1 VSTISN
7 RRRIAFSLIAI
18 LAVIGV
24 FVVKLID
31 IQVVQATELNEAAL
45 GKRAIEQPLPG
56 VRGSIYDAEGN
67 VLASSVLRYDVTMD
81 PSKAG
86 DFTRTVTGSDGK
98 PAKEAVT
105 LAEAES
111 ELGAITGQKPEEIH
125 AIITGALAKDPKS
138 LFGYVTKGLDV
149 DAYLKVRDLKIPW
162 IYFQAVSSR
171 TYPNGQI
178 AGSILGYIAGDG
190 GSVKAGLEQ
199 EYDSCLAAEDGSQTY
214 ERGADGVAIA
224 GSTVTQKPAKDGSD
238 VMTNID
244 TDLEYFAQT
253 AVAEQAVK
261 VGADYGHATIVEVK
275 TGKVLAVAEYPSVD
289 PNDVS
294 ASKPEDRN
302 SRAFTTPFEPGSTL
316 KAVTA
321 AALLDSGKADAG
333 TRVVAPYTFTRPNVK
348 LSDSYVHPDLHFT
361 LAGVLMDSSNTG
373 ISALGERLSAEDRY
387 DYLTAFGLGKKTD
400 LDFPGESSGL
410 VRPWQQWDPQTN
422 YATMFG
428 QGLTTTALQVASI
441 YQTIGNHGVKL
452 PLSLVS
458 GCKAADGTVT
468 DQPSTQGTQ
477 VVSPQAA
484 DSTVNMLETVV
495 TDGHLSKD
503 LTIPGYRVAAKSG
516 TAQVAEA
523 DGKYGK
529 NYLVSIAGLA
539 PAEDPQYVVSIS
551 LANPDTMKSS
561 AAAAPVFQ
569 KIMSQVLKTYRVPP
583 STVPSPNL
591 PTTY

>member
-1 VSTISN
+1 VN
-7 RRRIAFSLIAI
+7 
-18 LAVIGV
+18 
-24 FVVKLID
+24 
-31 IQVVQATELNEAAL
+31 
-45 GKRAIEQPLPG
+45 
-56 VRGSIYDAEGN
+56 
-67 VLASSVLRYDVTMD
+67 
-81 PSKAG
+81 
-86 DFTRTVTGSDGK
+86 
-98 PAKEAVT
+98 
-105 LAEAES
+105 
-111 ELGAITGQKPEEIH
+111 
-125 AIITGALAKDPKS
+125 
-138 LFGYVTKGLDV
+138 
-149 DAYLKVRDLKIPW
+149 
-162 IYFQAVSSR
+162 
-171 TYPNGQI
+171 
-178 AGSILGYIAGDG
+178 
-190 GSVKAGLEQ
+190 
-199 EYDSCLAAEDGSQTY
+199 
-214 ERGADGVAIA
+214 
-224 GSTVTQKPAKDGSD
+224 GSD

-289 PNDVS
+289 PNNVS
-294 ASKPEDRN
+294 ATKPEDRGT
-302 SRAFTTPFEPGSTL
+302 RAFSLPFEPGSTL

-373 ISALGERLSAEDRY
+373 ISTLGERLPASDRY
-387 DYLTAFGLGKKTD
+387 DYLKAFGVGEKTAI
-400 LDFPGESSGL
+400 DFPGESSGL

-458 GCKAADGTVT
+458 GCKQADGTVT
-468 DQPSTQGTQ
+468 QQPDTTGTQ
-477 VVSPQAA
+477 VISPQAA

-516 TAQVAEA
+516 TAQVAES

-583 STVPSPNL
+583 SSVPSPNL

>member
-1 VSTISN
+1 MSTISN

-56 VRGSIYDAEGN
+56 VRGSIFDAEGN

-86 DFTRTVTGSDGK
+86 DFTRTVTGADGK

-105 LAEAES
+105 LAEAEAQ
-111 ELGAITGQKPEEIH
+111 LAAITGQKPEEIH
-125 AIITGALAKDPKS
+125 GIITGALAKDPKS
-138 LFGYVTKGLDV
+138 LFAYVTKGLDV
-149 DAYLKVRDLKIPW
+149 DAYLKVRGLKIPW
-162 IYFQAVSSR
+162 IYFQPVSSR

-178 AGSILGYIAGDG
+178 AGSVLGYIAGD

-261 VGADYGHATIVEVK
+261 VGADYGHATIVEIK

-289 PNDVS
+289 PNNV
-294 ASKPEDRN
+294 AATKPDDRG
-302 SRAFTTPFEPGSTL
+302 SRAFSLAFEPGSTL

-321 AALLDSGKADAG
+321 AGLLDSGKADAG
-333 TRVVAPYTFTRPNVK
+333 TRVVAPYTFTRPNVN
-348 LSDSYVHPDLHFT
+348 LSDSYVHPDLRFT

-373 ISALGERLSAEDRY
+373 ISTLGERLSPAERY
-387 DYLTAFGLGKKTD
+387 DYLKAFGVGEKTAIG
-400 LDFPGESSGL
+400 FPGESSGL

-458 GCKAADGTVT
+458 GCKQPDGTVT
-468 DQPSTQGTQ
+468 HQPSAEGSQ
-477 VVSPQAA
+477 VISPQAA

-495 TDGHLSKD
+495 TSGHLSKD

-529 NYLVSIAGLA
+529 NYLVSIAGMA

-551 LANPDTMKSS
+551 LANPDTIKSS

>member
-1 VSTISN
+1 VTTISN

-45 GKRAIEQPLPG
+45 GKRAISQPLPG
-56 VRGSIYDAEGN
+56 VRGSIYDAQGK
-67 VLASSVLRYDVTMD
+67 VLADSVLRYDVTMD

-86 DFTRTVTGSDGK
+86 DFTRTVTGDDGK
-98 PAKEAVT
+98 PAKQDVS

-111 ELGAITGQKPEEIH
+111 QLGAITGQKPEEIDGL
-125 AIITGALAKDPKS
+125 IKGALGKDSKS
-138 LFGYVTKGLDV
+138 LFAYVTKGVDV
-149 DAYLKVRDLKIPW
+149 DAYLAIRDLKIPW

-190 GSVKAGLEQ
+190 KVKAGLEQ
-199 EYDSCLAAEDGSQTY
+199 KYDSCLAAQDGAQTY
-214 ERGADGVAIA
+214 ERGADGVPIA
-224 GSTVTQKPAKDGSD
+224 GSTVTQQKAVNGSD

-302 SRAFTTPFEPGSTL
+302 SRAFSSPFEPGSTL

-348 LSDSYVHPDLHFT
+348 LSDSYVHPDLRFT

-373 ISALGERLSAEDRY
+373 ISTLGERLPASDRY
-387 DYLTAFGLGKKTD
+387 DYLKAFGVGEKTAI
-400 LDFPGESSGL
+400 DFPGESSGI
-410 VRPWQQWDPQTN
+410 VRPWQEWDPQTN

-458 GCKAADGTVT
+458 GCKPDTT
-468 DQPSTQGTQ
+468 GTQ
-477 VVSPQAA
+477 VISPQAA

-495 TDGHLSKD
+495 TDGHLSND

-583 STVPSPNL
+583 SSVPSPNL

>member
-111 ELGAITGQKPEEIH
+111 ELAAITGQKPEEIH
-125 AIITGALAKDPKS
+125 GLITGALAKDPKS

-294 ASKPEDRN
+294 ASKPEDRG
-302 SRAFTTPFEPGSTL
+302 SRAFSSPFEPGSTL

-333 TRVVAPYTFTRPNVK
+333 THVVAPYTFTRPNVK
-348 LSDSYVHPDLHFT
+348 LSDSYVHPDLRFT

-373 ISALGERLSAEDRY
+373 ISALGERLSPEERY
-387 DYLTAFGLGKKTD
+387 DYLTAFGVGGDTGLH
-400 LDFPGESSGL
+400 FPGESSGL
-410 VRPWQQWDPQTN
+410 IRPWQEWDPQTN

-468 DQPSTQGTQ
+468 DQPSTEGTQ

-583 STVPSPNL
+583 STVPSPDL

>member
-1 VSTISN
+1 
-7 RRRIAFSLIAI
+7 
-18 LAVIGV
+18 
-24 FVVKLID
+24 
-31 IQVVQATELNEAAL
+31 
-45 GKRAIEQPLPG
+45 
-56 VRGSIYDAEGN
+56 
-67 VLASSVLRYDVTMD
+67 
-81 PSKAG
+81 
-86 DFTRTVTGSDGK
+86 
-98 PAKEAVT
+98 
-105 LAEAES
+105 
-111 ELGAITGQKPEEIH
+111 
-125 AIITGALAKDPKS
+125 
-138 LFGYVTKGLDV
+138 
-149 DAYLKVRDLKIPW
+149 
-162 IYFQAVSSR
+162 
-171 TYPNGQI
+171 
-178 AGSILGYIAGDG
+178 
-190 GSVKAGLEQ
+190 
-199 EYDSCLAAEDGSQTY
+199 
-214 ERGADGVAIA
+214 
-224 GSTVTQKPAKDGSD
+224 
-238 VMTNID
+238 MTNID

-289 PNDVS
+289 PNDVT
-294 ASKPEDRN
+294 ATKPEDRG
-302 SRAFTTPFEPGSTL
+302 SRAFSSPFEPGSTL

-321 AALLDSGKADAG
+321 AALVDSGKADAS
-333 TRVVAPYTFTRPNVK
+333 TRVVAPYTFTRPDVR
-348 LSDSYVHPDLHFT
+348 LSDSYVHPDLRFT

-373 ISALGERLSAEDRY
+373 ISALGERLPAADRY
-387 DYLTAFGLGKKTD
+387 DYLKAFGVGEKTAI
-400 LDFPGESSGL
+400 DFPGESSGL
-410 VRPWQQWDPQTN
+410 IRPWQEWDPQTN

-452 PLSLVS
+452 PLSLVA
-458 GCKAADGTVT
+458 GCKQADGTVT
-468 DQPSTQGTQ
+468 DQPSTEGTQ
-477 VVSPQAA
+477 VVSPEAA
-484 DSTVNMLETVV
+484 ESTVNMLETVV
-495 TDGHLSKD
+495 TSGHLAKD

-583 STVPSPNL
+583 SSVPSPNL